1 MPKGSFSAVGYRR
14 DFVAE
19 NVATACNYKDYKDS
33 AFAVNCAVNKDRRV
47 KMKDRFKRKEE
58 ACTHHHAISMST
70 VCDRPISLCAPH
82 AIFMSTY
89 ARSI

>member
-1 MPKGSFSAVGYRR
+1 MPPKAYFGAVGGRR

-19 NVATACNYKDYKDS
+19 NVATACNYKDYKAS

-58 ACTHHHAISMST
+58 ACAPPHNISRIPIYN
-70 VCDRPISLCAPH
+70 RPFP
-82 AIFMSTY
+82 
-89 ARSI
+89 